1 MTYKPLSLIL
11 VALLPTAFFLFLV
24 VKPALAA
31 GYTDVSVSEA
41 RAMIETNPLLVLLD
55 VRNQSEY
62 DSGHIRDAKLIP
74 VWQLTTRL
82 NELNETNVILVY
94 CGIGGRSANASQI
107 LADNGFLHVYN
118 MLLGITEWTQ
128 EGFPAYVKYSSIQ
141 QAVDNATAGD
151 TIYVSTGLYAEQLS
165 VEKSVSLEGENA
177 STTVINFFA
186 TVLNVSADN
195 VSISDFTIQY
205 SGCAC
210 FGYCSVNV
218 TDSQNT
224 NVTNNVIV
232 SDQFGI
238 QIHNVSRAI
247 IAHNK
252 VTHTGDSALSVLD
265 SSRVSVL
272 ENTIAASN
280 GIYLNNSNESVIQ
293 ENTISCS
300 RGAGITTYQSHENTF
315 SGNDI
320 SVNMSSVISLSES
333 DNNTFFGNN
342 VVSYSPNGLFFWQS
356 SNNSIFHNN
365 FLGNSCQ
372 LLSYR
377 SSTDFWDDGLEGN
390 YWSSYIGVD
399 ANLDGIGDTPF
410 VLDGNNRDNYP
421 LTGRFHSF
429 RAPANHDVG
438 IVSDSA
444 ISEFEYLGPNR
455 TIRLKISNAT
465 ANQTVGFCRVIIP
478 HNLIDP
484 QQGSISVVIDDGL
497 TPVLFLNNTLHDN
510 GTHRWIYFTYP
521 LSTHEILIA
530 PEFPVL
536 PILSVF
542 MAMTIIVAGTWRRR
556 HSSRLL
562 EASENARI

>member
-1 MTYKPLSLIL
+1 MLA
-11 VALLPTAFFLFLV
+11 VLLPMAFFLFLV

-31 GYTDVSVSEA
+31 GYIDASVSEA

-62 DSGHIRDAKLIP
+62 DAGHIRDAKLIP
-74 VWQLTTRL
+74 VWQLTVRL
-82 NELNETNVILVY
+82 SELNETDVILVY
-94 CGIGGRSANASQI
+94 CKMGGRSANASQI
-107 LADNGFLHVYN
+107 LSDNGFLHVYN

-128 EGFPAYVKYSSIQ
+128 EGFPVYVKYSSLQ
-141 QAVDNATAGD
+141 QALDNATAGD

-165 VEKSVSLEGENA
+165 VEKSISLEGENA

-186 TVLNVSADN
+186 TVLNISADD
-195 VSISDFTIQY
+195 VSVSDFTIRY

-224 NVTNNVIV
+224 NITNNEIV

-238 QIHNVSRAI
+238 QVHNVSRAI

-252 VTHTGDSALSVLD
+252 VTHTGDSAISVLA
-265 SSRVSVL
+265 SSRVSVVG
-272 ENTIAASN
+272 NTVTASN
-280 GIYLNNSNESVIQ
+280 GIYLDNSSESVIQ

-300 RGAGITTYQSHENTF
+300 RGAGIMTYQSHENTF

-342 VVSYSPNGLFFWQS
+342 VSSYSPNGLFFWQS

-390 YWSSYIGVD
+390 YWNSYVEVD

-410 VLDGNNRDNYP
+410 VLDSNNRDNYP

-429 RAPANHDVG
+429 RAQANHDVS

-444 ISEFEYLGPNR
+444 INEFEYLGPNR
-455 TIRLKISNAT
+455 TIRLQISNAT

-478 HNLIDP
+478 HTLIDP
-484 QQGSISVVIDDGL
+484 YQGSISVVIDDGR

-542 MAMTIIVAGTWRRR
+542 MAMAIIAAGTWRRR
-556 HSSRLL
+556 HSRALNTTL
-562 EASENARI
+562 TGYSE